1 MLQAIPNYFIK
12 IDPKFLEMG
21 YLEHHAKMLTY
32 IANWQAWKVKSGKGK
47 LFLSVGKIATDLNR
61 SVATV
66 YRWMEELRDFAID
79 RISETAKFTGAFFK
93 KVFSYALSPLMPSK
107 VEYDRETKSY
117 QVIEPCPNSHDENI
131 NSHGENINS
140 HDANPSIYINQSLK
154 RSLKHPLTKTGQVG
168 DVVLFSSLSN
178 TEQPK
183 HEILVDDPLE
193 GISEETIDTPSS
205 EPTVTEPLVVPK
217 SSLDGGNVPAACD
230 KPKPVKSQNKDTI
243 TSTEK
248 YDYKVKLAAIDV
260 AVQHVEWV
268 IRQIPA
274 PEREKVVISAI
285 AWVSE
290 QKWIKEP
297 AAAFVNAVRT
307 NKQPAAAVSEE
318 VRKIVDEHKSESKQ
332 FAEWFDAGKIRGLV
346 EQSTKDSKHYATVL
360 ITTKG
365 VELLRQI
372 QLEKDFVELNRL
384 NQSDRDERLVEMERV
399 ELAGEVILPSYVGHP
414 IPWQDARELLSC
426 LTKKWVE

>member
-1 MLQAIPNYFIK
+1 MILQAIPNYFIK

-66 YRWMEELRDFAID
+66 YRWMVELRDLAID
-79 RISETAKFTGAFFK
+79 RTSETAKFTGEFFK
-93 KVFSYALSPLMPSK
+93 KVFSYVLSPLMPTK

-117 QVIEPCPNSHDENI
+117 QVLEPCLNSHRENI
-131 NSHGENINS
+131 NSHRENINS

-154 RSLKHPLTKTGQVG
+154 ESIKHPLTKTGQVG

-183 HEILVDDPLE
+183 NEVLVDDPLE
-193 GISEETIDTPSS
+193 GISEETINTPSS
-205 EPTVTEPLVVPK
+205 EPTVTEPLAVSKP
-217 SSLDGGNVPAACD
+217 LDGGNVPAACD

-243 TSTEK
+243 TSTQK
-248 YDYKVKLAAIDV
+248 YDYQVKLAAIGV
-260 AVQHVEWV
+260 AFQNVEWV
-268 IRQIPA
+268 IRKIFPS
-274 PEREKVVISAI
+274 EREKVINSAI

-297 AAAFVNAVRT
+297 AAAFVDAIRT
-307 NKQPAAAVSEE
+307 NKQPASAVSEE
-318 VRKIVDEHKSESKQ
+318 VRKIVDAHKSESKQ
-332 FAEWFDAGKIRGLV
+332 FAEWFDAGKIRGVV
-346 EQSTKDSKHYATVL
+346 EQSISHRKHYATVL
-360 ITTKG
+360 ITQKAA
-365 VELLRQI
+365 ELLAHLQ
-372 QLEKDFVELNRL
+372 QEKEFTELEHMDP
-384 NQSDRDERLVEMERV
+384 SDLDERLAEMERA
-399 ELAGEVILPSYVGHP
+399 ELAGEVTLPSYVGHS

-426 LTKKWVE
+426 LLFS